1 MKAMVLDGIY
11 DLSSTRRPLKLEDVP
26 IPEIGGKEVLI
37 KVSACGVC
45 HTEIDEIEGRTQPK
59 RFPVI
64 LGHQVVG
71 RVVKKG
77 REVNNMEIGERVG
90 VGWIG
95 SSCGKCEFCLR
106 GEENLCGSFLATG
119 RDIDGGYSEY
129 MKIGRDYVFK
139 IPDLFKDEE
148 AAPLLCAGAIGYRS
162 LRLTGMKDG
171 DSIGLIG
178 FGASNHLVIQMVKYL
193 FPSSQI
199 FVFARSEN
207 ERSFAKELG
216 ANWAGD
222 IDEEPP
228 EKLRCAIDTT
238 PVWKPVIFGLKNL
251 KRGGRLVINAIRKE
265 DKDKELLSNLD
276 YADHIWLEKEIK
288 SVANVSR
295 RDIGD
300 FLELAAKIGIKPEF
314 QVYPLDKANEAIIDL
329 KERRIKGAKVL
340 KME

>member
-11 DLSSTRRPLKLEDVP
+11 DLSYTRRPLKLEDVP
-26 IPEIGGKEVLI
+26 IPEIGEKEVLI

>member
-11 DLSSTRRPLKLEDVP
+11 DLSYTRRPLKLEDVP
-26 IPEIGGKEVLI
+26 IPEIGEKEVLI

-77 REVNNMEIGERVG
+77 REVKNMEIGERVG

-251 KRGGRLVINAIRKE
+251 KSGGRLVINAIRKE

-300 FLELAAKIGIKPEF
+300 FLELAAKVGIKPEF

>member
-11 DLSSTRRPLKLEDVP
+11 DLSYTRRPLKLEDVP
-26 IPEIGGKEVLI
+26 IPEIGEKEVLI

-77 REVNNMEIGERVG
+77 REVKNMEIGERVG

-178 FGASNHLVIQMVKYL
+178 FGASNHLVIQMVRYL

-251 KRGGRLVINAIRKE
+251 KSGGRLVINAIRKE

>member
-11 DLSSTRRPLKLEDVP
+11 DLSYTRRPLKLEDVP
-26 IPEIGGKEVLI
+26 IPEIGEKEVLI

-300 FLELAAKIGIKPEF
+300 FLELAAKVGIKPEF

>member
-1 MKAMVLDGIY
+1 
-11 DLSSTRRPLKLEDVP
+11 
-26 IPEIGGKEVLI
+26 
-37 KVSACGVC
+37 
-45 HTEIDEIEGRTQPK
+45 
-59 RFPVI
+59 
-64 LGHQVVG
+64 
-71 RVVKKG
+71 
-77 REVNNMEIGERVG
+77 
-90 VGWIG
+90 
-95 SSCGKCEFCLR
+95 
-106 GEENLCGSFLATG
+106 
-119 RDIDGGYSEY
+119 
-129 MKIGRDYVFK
+129 
-139 IPDLFKDEE
+139 
-148 AAPLLCAGAIGYRS
+148 
-162 LRLTGMKDG
+162 
-171 DSIGLIG
+171 
-178 FGASNHLVIQMVKYL
+178 MVKYL

>member
-11 DLSSTRRPLKLEDVP
+11 DLSYTRRPLKLEDVP
-26 IPEIGGKEVLI
+26 IPEIGEKEVLI

-77 REVNNMEIGERVG
+77 REVKNMEIGERVG

-300 FLELAAKIGIKPEF
+300 FLELAAKVGIKPEF

>member
-11 DLSSTRRPLKLEDVP
+11 DLSYTRRPLKLEDVP
-26 IPEIGGKEVLI
+26 IPEIGEKEVLI
-37 KVSACGVC
+37 KVSTCGVC